1 MTEQKQYDA
10 VVIGSGL
17 GGLTAGALLAKAGWS
32 VCLLERNFSLGGA
45 ASVYRVGGL
54 TVESSLHQTS
64 DARNP
69 RDVKHHILSELGVLD
84 EIEWLPTG
92 PLYKVRGGPVGEAF
106 ELPCG
111 FDAAHEA
118 LASRFPD
125 RSHAI
130 RRFLNDIERI
140 HDSLWTLKQA
150 REEHSLAKLTRALW
164 EMEPAAAN
172 WNFSLD
178 EIFERDFGNCEA
190 LKCALGANLAYYGDD
205 PKKMWF
211 IYYALAQGGFLASGG
226 AYIKGGSRQLSL
238 KLAKAITKAGGVV
251 RLGREVSSV
260 ETDADG
266 HVAFVRHV
274 ARKTGDNEER
284 IGARVVMANCAPSV
298 ASALLPEPAR
308 RRMDEAFGTR
318 ELSTSLFCAH
328 FGLREKP
335 AAIGMTDY
343 STIVLPDD
351 MTRFDQYGD
360 GATAMSNA
368 PNARLPL
375 RLIANF
381 TAVDAGLWDEPPVL
395 LSVLGLDR
403 VDNWKGLT
411 REQSQDRRERWLDAL
426 QESLE
431 RDYPGFSDLVSE
443 RTLLNA
449 SSMANYL
456 NTPEGAVYGFAPL
469 PPEAPILAGF
479 PRTPHTPVAG
489 LYLASS
495 FGGEHGFNGAILSGA
510 EAARLAVAEWKT
522 RVAAP

>member
-1 MTEQKQYDA
+1 MTETKKYDA

-69 RDVKHHILSELGVLD
+69 RDVKHHILSELGILD

-92 PLYKVRGGPVGEAF
+92 PLYTVRGGPVGDAF
-106 ELPCG
+106 ALPCG
-111 FDAAHEA
+111 FDAAHDA

-125 RSHAI
+125 KSHAI
-130 RRFLNDIERI
+130 RRFLNEVERI

-150 REEHSLAKLTRALW
+150 REEHSFAKFTRALW
-164 EMEPAAAN
+164 EIAPAATN
-172 WNFSLD
+172 WQLSLD
-178 EIFERDFGNCEA
+178 EVFERDFGNCEE

-211 IYYALAQGGFLASGG
+211 IFYALAQGGYIASGG

-251 RLGREVSSV
+251 RLGRAVTAI
-260 ETDADG
+260 ETDASG
-266 HVAFVRHV
+266 HVTFVRHV
-274 ARKTGDNEER
+274 ARNASDSEER
-284 IGARVVMANCAPSV
+284 IGAGVVMANCAPTV
-298 ASALLPEPAR
+298 ASALLPETAR
-308 RRMDEAFGTR
+308 RRMDEAFGAR
-318 ELSTSLFCAH
+318 ELSTSLFSAH

-335 AAIGMTDY
+335 TKVGLTDY

-351 MTRFDQYGD
+351 MMRFDQYGES
-360 GATAMSNA
+360 ATVMSEA
-368 PNARLPL
+368 PMGRLPV

-381 TAVDAGLWDEPPVL
+381 TAVDSGLWDEPPFL

-403 VDNWKGLT
+403 LANWAGLT

-426 QESLE
+426 QDSLE
-431 RDYPGFSDLVSE
+431 RDYPGFSSLVSE

-449 SSMANYL
+449 YSMANYL

-479 PRTPHTPVAG
+479 PRTPNTPVPG
-489 LYLASS
+489 LYLASA

-510 EAARLAVAEWKT
+510 EAARLAAGERNASSGK
-522 RVAAP
+522 